1 MPENLLDTT
10 QMTPEEILN
19 EYKLDHLALSA
30 IFENLKKNPTEEM
43 KAWMNSQTEYKAWNR
58 AALAAYCGL
67 SEGTL
72 KKLKS
77 GEIID
82 PRGSTFARFFI
93 YFGIRPRD
101 ILQCLPR
108 NICTNECVNEARIQL
123 KAAKE
128 RIAELEA
135 ARQEDKA
142 SFESQMNEK
151 HERHRRTDTVVDD
164 LRRDL
169 KMLRRYNVWLL
180 VALVAVVV
188 ALLVIYLVWEIKHP
202 EQGITGLVRSLV
214 Q

>member
-10 QMTPEEILN
+10 NMAPEEILN
-19 EYKLDHLALSA
+19 EYRLDHVALSA
-30 IFENLKKNPTEEM
+30 IFENLKKNPTDKM
-43 KAWMNSQTEYKAWNR
+43 KAWMDGQTEYKTWNR

-108 NICTNECVNEARIQL
+108 NICSSECVNQTMMQL

-128 RIAELEA
+128 RISELEA
-135 ARQEDKA
+135 ARREDKT
-142 SFESQMNEK
+142 SFESQLTKRE
-151 HERHRRTDTVVDD
+151 ERHKRTDTVVDD
-164 LRRDL
+164 LRKDL
-169 KMLRRYNVWLL
+169 KTLRRYNVWLL
-180 VALVAVVV
+180 IALVALVV
-188 ALLVIYLVWEIKHP
+188 ALLVIYLVWEFKHP
-202 EQGITGLVRSLV
+202 EQGFTGLVHSLI